1 MQSIIARSLVG
12 GNEDTI
18 SSSGKEEMLFGKS
31 MIELLKTVVMQSI
44 IAGSL
49 LERNEETISY
59 SGTGGNPI

>member
-1 MQSIIARSLVG
+1 MKILLALQ
-12 GNEDTI
+12 EP
-18 SSSGKEEMLFGKS
+18 EEMLFDKS

-49 LERNEETISY
+49 LERNKETISN